1 MDVVVLSY
9 LTLFVNLG
17 SVKRHCYTMKLRQS
31 LCMDKCIAVVVDLMM
46 HVLEGCGHIC
56 IAVLVRLV

>member
-17 SVKRHCYTMKLRQS
+17 SVKMHCYAMKLRQS
-31 LCMDKCIAVVVDLMM
+31 LCMDKCIAVMVDLLM
-46 HVLEGCGHIC
+46 HVLVGCGHTC
-56 IAVLVRLV
+56 